1 MKGVLA
7 GIALV
12 FILGLSY
19 FFVKTTWTLYTT
31 IEPVYFESKR
41 QGYHVKYFP
50 LIVNRDTILSQLQHD
65 GMSLSPITSGT
76 NKHSWDTNQF
86 YIHKIFL
93 NKKKRDIEIYFFK
106 SDTTTYLGV
115 VRFDIKVW
123 DYPDAYCNEVPAN
136 YKSFEQ
142 FLRSKRFIQ

>member
-7 GIALV
+7 GIVFV

-19 FFVKTTWTLYTT
+19 FFVKITRELYSK
-31 IEPVYFESKR
+31 IELVYFQNKR
-41 QGYHVKYFP
+41 QNIHNQYFP

-65 GMSLSPITSGT
+65 GMRLSPIISGT
-76 NKHSWDTNQF
+76 NKHAWDTSQF
-86 YIHKIFL
+86 YVHKIFL

-123 DYPDAYCNEVPAN
+123 DYPDTYCNEVPAN